1 MLLILM
7 LRSNDR
13 FGTGHAG
20 SSSTKLRQVL
30 PSPPSFYSRLFYLA
44 SFSFLFLFDLF
55 PLLKYIRTCLFI
67 FYHRFIHSSFFP
79 LPFLD
84 RRIATLMT
92 TRRDAIGAIGAIMIL
107 FIDCNLLG
115 CAFLAC
121 LIHRCELYLDRNDRA
136 IGRCG

>member
-1 MLLILM
+1 MIDSEPATQDRH
-7 LRSNDR
+7 LRN
-13 FGTGHAG
+13 
-20 SSSTKLRQVL
+20 
-30 PSPPSFYSRLFYLA
+30 
-44 SFSFLFLFDLF
+44 FD
-55 PLLKYIRTCLFI
+55 K
-67 FYHRFIHSSFFP
+67 FP
-79 LPFLD
+79 LPFISVSFILPLSLPSFSSIFFLCLNIYVHVFSSSTIVLYTRSFFPFSLSLD